1 MVARHADGRAG
12 LLAPASSAFVDHNA
26 IVGMDPEIANA
37 LVCELQRHL
46 TQPAFTHLHQWEAGD
61 TAIWHNRKTA
71 HATTHYDPSVG
82 GPRVMWRTTVKALA
96 ATAAATV
103 DARL

>member
-1 MVARHADGRAG
+1 
-12 LLAPASSAFVDHNA
+12 
-26 IVGMDPEIANA
+26 MDPEIANA